1 MTAKSQHTVYLGLG
15 ANLGDRVAS
24 LEAAI
29 SGLAAYVTINNV
41 SSVWD
46 TAPQLVTDQPRFL
59 NAALVGTTTL
69 DPFELLHAL
78 KRLEEE
84 LGRRPNR
91 RYGPRAIDI
100 DVLFY
105 DEWLVDSQELTIPH
119 PMLAQRAFVLAP
131 LAEIAPNFRHPRI
144 HGSITELVASVAA
157 QDIRRLDAG
166 LTR

>member
-1 MTAKSQHTVYLGLG
+1 MTPILQHTVYLGLG

-24 LEAAI
+24 LQAAVNGMRASI
-29 SGLAAYVTINNV
+29 TIDDV

-59 NAALVGTTTL
+59 NAALVGTTAL
-69 DPFELLHAL
+69 DPFGLLRAL
-78 KRLEEE
+78 KRLEAE

-100 DVLFY
+100 DVLLY
-105 DEWLVDSQELTIPH
+105 DEWQVDSQELTIPH

-131 LAEIAPNFRHPRI
+131 LAEIAPNFRHPHLRRTI
-144 HGSITELVASVAA
+144 SELLASVAA
-157 QDIRRLDAG
+157 QDIRCLGAR